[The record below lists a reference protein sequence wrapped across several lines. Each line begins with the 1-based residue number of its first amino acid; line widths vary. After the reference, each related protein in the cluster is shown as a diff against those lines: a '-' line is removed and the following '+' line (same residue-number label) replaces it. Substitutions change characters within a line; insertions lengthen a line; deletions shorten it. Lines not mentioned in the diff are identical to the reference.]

1 MRLEL
6 IYQNLSVKPSS
17 LSVMV
22 MAPWKEMMDIET
34 LFGRC
39 GHEFHYIL
47 PNMQRRD
54 TEKPLICS

>member
-1 MRLEL
+1 MRLKL

-34 LFGRC
+34 LFGSC
-39 GHEFHYIL
+39 GHVFHYIL
-47 PNMQRRD
+47 
-54 TEKPLICS
+54 